1 MDTVID
7 ERRLFLEHLLNN
19 KDKTVRG
26 IAQYGLDNGLELS
39 DKQKAVVNQYI
50 TGKCIRCGVNQL
62 TYDDLNS
69 GKCDECLQFEDHDD

>member
-1 MDTVID
+1 MDTVIE

-50 TGKCIRCGVNQL
+50 TGKCIRCGVNPL

-69 GKCDECLQFEDHDD
+69 GKCDECLQFENHDD